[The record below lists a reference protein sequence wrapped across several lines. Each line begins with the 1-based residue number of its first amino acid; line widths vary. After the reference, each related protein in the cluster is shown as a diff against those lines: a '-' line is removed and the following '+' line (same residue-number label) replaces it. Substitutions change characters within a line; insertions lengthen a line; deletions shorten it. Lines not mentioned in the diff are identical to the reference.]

1 MKVLLQRVQRASVST
16 GGRTAGSIGGGLLA
30 LVGIGRKDTGDDLE
44 WMASKLVNLRIFPD
58 ASGAMNLSLLDTGG
72 SVLAVSQFTL
82 HADCSRGR
90 RPSFIGAGDPRSA
103 SALFDLFV
111 ERLRALGPRVETGV
125 FGAMMEVSLV
135 NDGPVTLMLD
145 SPSEGRGDA

>member
-1 MKVLLQRVQRASVST
+1 MKVLLQRVKHASVTT
-16 GGRTAGSIGGGLLA
+16 GGSTAGSIEGGLLA
-30 LVGIGRKDTGDDLE
+30 LVGIGRNDTGDDLE

-58 ASGAMNLSLLDTGG
+58 TSGAMNLSLLDTGG
-72 SVLAVSQFTL
+72 AILAVSQFTL
-82 HADCSRGR
+82 HADCTRGR
-90 RPSFIGAGDPRSA
+90 RPSFIGAGDPRTA

-111 ERLRALGPRVETGV
+111 ERLRALGPGVETGV

-145 SPSEGRGDA
+145 SPSEGCGDA